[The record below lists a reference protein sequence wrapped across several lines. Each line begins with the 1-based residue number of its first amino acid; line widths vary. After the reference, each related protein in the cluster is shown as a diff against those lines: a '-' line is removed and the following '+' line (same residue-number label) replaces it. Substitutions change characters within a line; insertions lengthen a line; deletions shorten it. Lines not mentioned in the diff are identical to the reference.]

1 MAVIDFNTMNDYFDL
16 SMNQYNKDIV
26 KKLISFLNDNPLIEK
41 GGEMS
46 DLLTNYLPINNAQ
59 TTYEKVEY
67 RDEEHHKLKSIN
79 RIINIVYYCG
89 VVVLLLLL
97 YTENNLLIS
106 ERYPLYIFLILLPY
120 LYPWIYKFTGKIW
133 GLLVSSIDYTGPK
146 NAFIDK
152 TPIQNTFD
160 I

>member
-1 MAVIDFNTMNDYFDL
+1 MAVLDFNTINNYFDL
-16 SMNQYNKDIV
+16 SMNQYNKDNV
-26 KKLISFLNDNPLIEK
+26 KKIITFLNDNPLIK
-41 GGEMS
+41 TGDEMT

-79 RIINIVYYCG
+79 RIINIIYYCG
-89 VVVLLLLL
+89 VVLLLLLL
-97 YTENNLLIS
+97 YTENNLLIG

-120 LYPWIYKFTGKIW
+120 LYPWIYKFTGKLW
-133 GLLVSSIDYTGPK
+133 GFIVPSFDYTGPK

-152 TPIQNTFD
+152 TPKENTYD

>member
-1 MAVIDFNTMNDYFDL
+1 M
-16 SMNQYNKDIV
+16 
-26 KKLISFLNDNPLIEK
+26 
-41 GGEMS
+41 
-46 DLLTNYLPINNAQ
+46 
-59 TTYEKVEY
+59 
-67 RDEEHHKLKSIN
+67 HH
-79 RIINIVYYCG
+79 VVCVCG
-89 VVVLLLLL
+89 VIRTCSAALFVLLLLL

-152 TPIQNTFD
+152 TPIQNTYD

>member
-1 MAVIDFNTMNDYFDL
+1 MAAIDFNTINDYFDL

-133 GLLVSSIDYTGPK
+133 GFIVPVFDYTGPK
-146 NAFIDK
+146 NAFIDTMPK
-152 TPIQNTFD
+152 QNTYD
-160 I
+160 V